1 MWIRTGAAGHEPVER
16 ARRARHKQRGEKPCS
31 GAEYRLDGVQ
41 LPAQRHGRLRPDRLA
56 DRARGGNIDAFPDR
70 DAGRARDLTRL
81 RYLAVW
87 QERGPRPRQRHG
99 DGHERG
105 GESAREPPEGNSP
118 RGEEPVTGA
127 VAAAAGGGCHIF
139 SGCGFPAPGLQDFI
153 WKPIFTIGSFEFTKP
168 MLLAILA
175 ALIVIGFFWAAFRKP
190 RLIPGRTQSL
200 GEMAILAVR
209 DQILRPSL
217 GRKGDSYLPF
227 LVSLFFFIYIM
238 NLMEL
243 IPVFQFPVT
252 SRIGFVWPMVF
263 IVYFLYLYL
272 GFKHQGGW
280 GYIRNMITPGVPA
293 PVLII
298 LIPVELLRFFVFQP
312 FTLGVRLFG
321 NMFAGH
327 LLLTIFTVATWYLL
341 SLSVRLLYAAGSF
354 ALAIFV
360 FVLET
365 LVTLLQAFIFTT
377 LTATYIASS
386 VEPAH

>member
-1 MWIRTGAAGHEPVER
+1 
-16 ARRARHKQRGEKPCS
+16 
-31 GAEYRLDGVQ
+31 
-41 LPAQRHGRLRPDRLA
+41 
-56 DRARGGNIDAFPDR
+56 
-70 DAGRARDLTRL
+70 
-81 RYLAVW
+81 
-87 QERGPRPRQRHG
+87 
-99 DGHERG
+99 
-105 GESAREPPEGNSP
+105 
-118 RGEEPVTGA
+118 VTGA
-127 VAAAAGGGCHIF
+127 VAAAAGGACHIF

-153 WKPIFTIGSFEFTKP
+153 WTPLFTIGSFSFTKP

-175 ALIVIGFFWAAFRKP
+175 AAVVIGFFWAAFRKP
-190 RLIPGRTQSL
+190 KLIPGRTQSL

-217 GRKGDSYLPF
+217 GARGDSYLPF

-238 NLMEL
+238 NVMEL
-243 IPVFQFPVT
+243 IPILQFPVT

-272 GFKHQGGW
+272 GFKHQGAW
-280 GYIRNMITPGVPA
+280 GYLRNMIPPGVPA
-293 PVLII
+293 PIYII
-298 LIPVELLRFFVFQP
+298 LVPVELLRFFVFQP

-327 LLLTIFTVATWYLL
+327 LLLTIFTIATWYLL
-341 SLSVRLLYAAGSF
+341 SLSVGLVYAAGSF